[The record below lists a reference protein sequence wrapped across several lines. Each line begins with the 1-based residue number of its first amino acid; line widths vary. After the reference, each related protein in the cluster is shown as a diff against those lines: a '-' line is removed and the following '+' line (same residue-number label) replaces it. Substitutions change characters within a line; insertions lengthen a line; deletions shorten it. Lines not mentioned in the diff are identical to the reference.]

1 MTDFTARL
9 SQKHSLPDLTID
21 ILANSGK
28 LMHSGQEL
36 DLSKLYVLTR
46 EDEPRFIQVT
56 SLEKP
61 DKQTEDYVVKIQKN
75 HDEDVTATVGG
86 ARVWI
91 QNNQLYARIKFA
103 NTDEGRKFYE
113 LRDVNS
119 YSISI
124 DWTDAR
130 RERGLLTD
138 ISIVYLPDDPRARTV
153 SKNQAKKGDIKM
165 SKEMHE
171 LSAEERAVVDEALN
185 KVTAAVDTVAEKPAA
200 EAETKA
206 EAPAVEAKETHA
218 AKQPTFI
225 VVNQQAKET
234 NTATNS
240 SWLKGKEAVDAY
252 GRAII
257 EARGDK
263 DKFSALWNKTLTD
276 KHAISFNPST
286 VTVVP
291 ELVLQAIHDVMNTDN
306 SIWNAVTHTGFDY
319 YTSAAVTSKDGARG
333 HVVSRT
339 KVEEA
344 IVAKPRTIVP
354 ADLYKLI
361 RIEHGLVRRSGGESG
376 NVVRFV
382 LNELVPKLI
391 QSAEQAILVG
401 GVTNDDAGATP
412 FTALAPMIDEDAT
425 YLSTYA
431 KQSTDSWRLALS
443 QAASKVKSGMQR
455 YFITSENNFATL
467 ENSETTN
474 GSLVFPNGVNKNAPQ
489 ISGLSGIITPIW
501 LTDEMLGEGVLGLV
515 YDKGAYFTVGNT
527 TPEAFS
533 DFEIDQNQYVHMR
546 ELNIGGGLVKPL
558 SAVKVTDG
566 TASA

>member
-1 MTDFTARL
+1 MTDFTARYEKN
-9 SQKHSLPDLTID
+9 SALPDLTID

-28 LMHSGQEL
+28 VML
-36 DLSKLYVLTR
+36 DNREIDLNSLYILTR
-46 EDEPRFIQVT
+46 DADPKLVQIA
-56 SLEKP
+56 SLARPEK
-61 DKQTEDYVVKIQKN
+61 QIEDYRVKIQLD
-75 HDEDVTATVGG
+75 HDESVNSTVGG
-86 ARVWI
+86 ALVWI
-91 QNNQLYARIKFA
+91 ENDQLYARVKFA
-103 NTDEGRKFYE
+103 DSDEGRKFYA
-113 LRDVNS
+113 LRDVLS

-124 DWTDAR
+124 EWQDKDRAN
-130 RERGLLTD
+130 GVLTD
-138 ISIVYLPDDPRARTV
+138 ISIVYLPNDPRAKTV
-153 SKNQAKKGDIKM
+153 SKNQAKKGDITM
-165 SKEMHE
+165 SKKEINE
-171 LSAEERAVVDEALN
+171 LTAEERAVIEEALD
-185 KVTAAVDTVAEKPAA
+185 KVTAVDPAA
-200 EAETKA
+200 TESKEENDAEITP
-206 EAPAVEAKETHA
+206 EVPAVKEENA

-225 VVNQQAKET
+225 VVNRQAKET
-234 NTATNS
+234 NSAINAA
-240 SWLKGKEAVDAY
+240 WLKGKEAVEAY
-252 GRAII
+252 GNAII
-257 EARGDK
+257 EAKGNK
-263 DKFSALWNKTLTD
+263 DKFEALWNKSL
-276 KHAISFNPST
+276 KEKNAISFDPST

-333 HVVSRT
+333 HVVGRT

-425 YLSTYA
+425 YLSTYE

-443 QAASKVKSGMQR
+443 QAASKVKSGMER

-474 GSLVFPNGVNKNAPQ
+474 GSLVFPNGVNKNSPQ
-489 ISGLSGIITPIW
+489 ISGLAGIITPIW
-501 LTDEMLGEGVLGLV
+501 LTDAMLGDGVLGLV

>member
-1 MTDFTARL
+1 MTDFTARYEKN
-9 SQKHSLPDLTID
+9 SALPDLTID

-28 LMHSGQEL
+28 VML
-36 DLSKLYVLTR
+36 DNREIDLNNLYILTR
-46 EDEPRFIQVT
+46 DADPKLVQIA
-56 SLEKP
+56 SLARPE
-61 DKQTEDYVVKIQKN
+61 KQTEDYRVKIQLD
-75 HDEDVTATVGG
+75 HDESVNSTVGG
-86 ARVWI
+86 ASVWI
-91 QNNQLYARIKFA
+91 ENDQLYARVKFA
-103 NTDEGRKFYE
+103 DSDEGRKFYA
-113 LRDVNS
+113 LRDVLS

-124 DWTDAR
+124 EWQDEDRT
-130 RERGLLTD
+130 EGVLTD
-138 ISIVYLPDDPRARTV
+138 ISIVYLPNDPRAKTV
-153 SKNQAKKGDIKM
+153 SKNQAKKGDITM
-165 SKEMHE
+165 SKKEINE
-171 LSAEERAVVDEALN
+171 LTAEERAVIEEALD
-185 KVTAAVDTVAEKPAA
+185 KVTAVDPAA
-200 EAETKA
+200 TESKEENDATEVA
-206 EAPAVEAKETHA
+206 EAPVVKEENA

-225 VVNQQAKET
+225 VVNRQAKET
-234 NTATNS
+234 NSATNAA
-240 SWLKGKEAVDAY
+240 WLKSKEAVEAY
-252 GRAII
+252 GNAIL
-257 EARGDK
+257 EARGNK
-263 DKFSALWNKTLTD
+263 DKFEALWNRSLKE
-276 KHAISFNPST
+276 KNAISFDPST

-291 ELVLQAIHDVMNTDN
+291 ELVLQAIHDVMDTDN

-333 HVVSRT
+333 HVVGRT

-401 GVTNDDAGATP
+401 GVTNDDAAATE
-412 FTALAPMIDEDAT
+412 FTALAPILDEGST

-431 KQSTDSWRLALS
+431 KQSSDSWRLALS
-443 QAASKVKSGMQR
+443 QAASKVKSGMER
-455 YFITSENNFATL
+455 YFITSENNFATM

-474 GSLVFPNGVNKNAPQ
+474 GSLVFPNGINKNSPQ
-489 ISGLSGIITPIW
+489 ISGLAGIITPIW
-501 LTDEMLGEGVLGLV
+501 LTDDMLGEGNLGVV

-546 ELNIGGGLVKPL
+546 ELSIGGGLVKPL

>member
-1 MTDFTARL
+1 MTDFTARYEKN
-9 SQKHSLPDLTID
+9 SALPDLTID

-28 LMHSGQEL
+28 AML
-36 DLSKLYVLTR
+36 DNREVNLDNLYILTR
-46 EDEPRFIQVT
+46 DADPKLVQIA
-56 SLEKP
+56 SLARPE
-61 DKQTEDYVVKIQKN
+61 KQTEDYRVKIQLD
-75 HDEDVTATVGG
+75 HDESVNSTVGG
-86 ARVWI
+86 ALVWI
-91 QNNQLYARIKFA
+91 ENDQLMARVKFA
-103 NTDEGRKFYE
+103 DSDEGRKFYA
-113 LRDVNS
+113 LRDVLS

-124 DWTDAR
+124 EWQD
-130 RERGLLTD
+130 EQQSNGVLTD
-138 ISIVYLPDDPRARTV
+138 ISIVYLPNDPRAKTV
-153 SKNQAKKGDIKM
+153 SKNQAKKGDITM
-165 SKEMHE
+165 SKKEINE
-171 LSAEERAVVDEALN
+171 LTAEERAVIEEALD
-185 KVTAAVDTVAEKPAA
+185 KVTAVDTAAA
-200 EAETKA
+200 ESKEENDAAEVA
-206 EAPAVEAKETHA
+206 EAPVVKEENA

-225 VVNQQAKET
+225 VVNRQAKET
-234 NTATNS
+234 NSALNAD
-240 SWLKGKEAVDAY
+240 WLKGKEAVEAY
-252 GRAII
+252 GNAII
-257 EARGDK
+257 EARGNK
-263 DKFSALWNKTLTD
+263 DKFEALWNKSL
-276 KHAISFNPST
+276 KEKNAISFDPST

-306 SIWNAVTHTGFDY
+306 SIWNAVTHTGFDF

-333 HVVSRT
+333 HVVGRT

-431 KQSTDSWRLALS
+431 KQSNDSWRLALS
-443 QAASKVKSGMQR
+443 QAASKVKSGMER

-474 GSLVFPNGVNKNAPQ
+474 GSLVFPNGVNKNSPQ
-489 ISGLSGIITPIW
+489 ISGLAGIITPIW
-501 LTDEMLGEGVLGLV
+501 LTDEMLGDGVLGLV

-546 ELNIGGGLVKPL
+546 ELSIGGGLVKPL

>member
-1 MTDFTARL
+1 MTDFTARYEKN
-9 SQKHSLPDLTID
+9 SALPDLTID

-28 LMHSGQEL
+28 VML
-36 DLSKLYVLTR
+36 DNREIDLNNLYILTR
-46 EDEPRFIQVT
+46 DADPKLVQIA
-56 SLEKP
+56 SLARPE
-61 DKQTEDYVVKIQKN
+61 KQTEDYRVKIQLD
-75 HDEDVTATVGG
+75 HDESVNSTVGG
-86 ARVWI
+86 ALVWI
-91 QNNQLYARIKFA
+91 ENDQLYARVKFA
-103 NTDEGRKFYE
+103 DSDEGRKFYA
-113 LRDVNS
+113 LCDVLS

-124 DWTDAR
+124 EWQDKDRTK
-130 RERGLLTD
+130 GVLTD
-138 ISIVYLPDDPRARTV
+138 ISIVYLPNDPRAKTV
-153 SKNQAKKGDIKM
+153 SKNQAKKGDIVM
-165 SKEMHE
+165 SKKEINE
-171 LSAEERAVVDEALN
+171 LTAEERAVIEEALD
-185 KVTAAVDTVAEKPAA
+185 KVTAVDPAA
-200 EAETKA
+200 TESKEENDAAEVA
-206 EAPAVEAKETHA
+206 EAPVVKEENA

-225 VVNQQAKET
+225 VVNRQAKET
-234 NTATNS
+234 NSSINA
-240 SWLKGKEAVDAY
+240 SWLKSEQAVEAY
-252 GRAII
+252 GNAII
-257 EARGDK
+257 EARGNK
-263 DKFSALWNKTLTD
+263 DKFEALWNKSL
-276 KHAISFNPST
+276 KEKNAISFDPST

-291 ELVLQAIHDVMNTDN
+291 ELVLQAIHDVINTDN

-333 HVVSRT
+333 HVVGRT

-401 GVTNDDAGATP
+401 GVTNDDAAATE
-412 FTALAPMIDEDAT
+412 FTALAPILDEDST

-431 KQSTDSWRLALS
+431 KQSSDSWRLALS
-443 QAASKVKSGMQR
+443 QAAAKVKSGMER
-455 YFITSENNFATL
+455 YFITSENNFATM

-474 GSLVFPNGVNKNAPQ
+474 GSLVFPNGINKNSPQ
-489 ISGLSGIITPIW
+489 ISGLAGIITPIW
-501 LTDEMLGEGVLGLV
+501 LTDDMLGDGNIGVV
-515 YDKGAYFTVGNT
+515 YDKGAYFTVGST

-533 DFEIDQNQYVHMR
+533 DFEIDKNQYVHMR
-546 ELNIGGGLVKPL
+546 ELSIGGGLVKPL